1 MQEIPDYLQT
11 AVDVITRFGLNV
23 LAAIAIFIV
32 GRWVA
37 KAVRRFLRRM
47 FSKNGT
53 DPTLANFSANLAY
66 YSALTVAI
74 IAALSRVGVQT
85 ASLVAVLGAAG
96 LAIGLALEGSLANF
110 AAGVLLILFRPF
122 KVGDFVEA
130 GGVLGT
136 VQEIQLFSTR
146 LKTPEGKRVILPNS
160 MVTGDKIVNN
170 SAEGTLRVDMVIG
183 VSYDADIDHTRQII
197 TEVVEADP
205 YVLSEPAPVIR
216 VTELAD
222 SSVNFAV
229 RPWTEAAH
237 YLDVYFNVQENVKK
251 RLDAEGISIPF
262 PQQEIRLFQQN

>member
-1 MQEIPDYLQT
+1 MQDLPEYVQT
-11 AVDVITRFGLNV
+11 SIDVVTRFGLNI

-37 KAVRRFLRRM
+37 QRLRRFISRIM
-47 FSKNGT
+47 SKNDG
-53 DPTLANFSANLAY
+53 DPTLITFCANLTY
-66 YSALTVAI
+66 YLVLAVVI
-74 IAALSRVGVQT
+74 IAALNRVGIQT

-122 KVGDFVEA
+122 SVGDMVEV

-136 VQEIQLFSTR
+136 VQAIQLFATC
-146 LKTPEGKRVILPNS
+146 LKTPDGKRVIVPNA
-160 MVTGDKIVNN
+160 MVTGDKIINN
-170 SAEGTLRVDMVIG
+170 TVEGMRRVDMVIG
-183 VSYDADIDHTRQII
+183 IAYEADLERAKQII

-205 YVLSEPAPVIR
+205 NVLPEPAPVVR

-229 RPWTEAAH
+229 LPWADPTKFW
-237 YLDVYFNVQENVKK
+237 DVHFNIHENVKK
-251 RLDAEGISIPF
+251 RLDAEGIAIPF
-262 PQQEIRLFQQN
+262 PQQDVHLIQAN

>member
-1 MQEIPDYLQT
+1 MQDLPDYLQT
-11 AVDVITRFGLNV
+11 AADVVTRFGLNI
-23 LAAIAIFIV
+23 LAAIAIFII

-37 KAVRRFLRRM
+37 KAIRRLVRRIM
-47 FSKNGT
+47 SKNET
-53 DPTLANFSANLAY
+53 DPTLIGFAANLSY
-66 YSALTVAI
+66 YLILTFVV
-74 IAALSRVGVQT
+74 IAALSRLGVQT

-130 GGVLGT
+130 GGVVVS

-160 MVTGDKIVNN
+160 MITSDKIVNN

-183 VSYDADIDHTRQII
+183 VSYDADIDRTKQII

-205 YVLSEPAPVIR
+205 HVLKDPAPVVR

-237 YLDVYFNVQENVKK
+237 YLDVFFNIHENVKK
-251 RLDAEGISIPF
+251 RLDAEGIAIPY
-262 PQQEIRLFQQN
+262 PQQDVRVIQQN

>member
-1 MQEIPDYLQT
+1 MQDLPEFGQT
-11 AVDVITRFGLNV
+11 AIDVVTRFGLNI
-23 LAAIAIFIV
+23 LAAIAIFVI
-32 GRWVA
+32 GRWIA
-37 KAVRRFLRRM
+37 QAVRRFVRRIM
-47 FSKNGT
+47 SKNDS
-53 DPTLANFSANLAY
+53 DPTLISFTANLGY
-66 YSALTVAI
+66 YLILAFVI
-74 IAALSRVGVQT
+74 IAALSRLGIQT

-122 KVGDFVEA
+122 NVGDFVEVA
-130 GGVLGT
+130 GVVGT

-146 LKTPEGKRVILPNS
+146 LKTPEGKRVILPNAMITS
-160 MVTGDKIVNN
+160 DKIVNN

-183 VSYDADIDHTRQII
+183 VSYDADIDRAKQII
-197 TEVVEADP
+197 TEVVTADP
-205 YVLSEPAPVIR
+205 HVLHEPAPVVR

-237 YLDVYFNVQENVKK
+237 YLDVYFNIHENVKK

-262 PQQEIRLFQQN
+262 PQQEIRLIRQG